1 MSPEQIP
8 NRDRYWLCHWDVVV
22 FHQCWNDQAAILAQ
36 LFKSCGKRIVLSVDD
51 LVNGNKIPRFIHT
64 GDVYREAG
72 TARNIQ
78 FMMDLA
84 DKVIVT

>member
-1 MSPEQIP
+1 
-8 NRDRYWLCHWDVVV
+8 
-22 FHQCWNDQAAILAQ
+22 

-78 FMMDLA
+78 FYCRGGNAFAENSGSDAAPVDLYIA
-84 DKVIVT
+84 LLCNGRACAGTWR